1 MTAAHPSDR
10 AGPRGG
16 LLVLAL
22 ALAALAGGCD
32 RASTAEPGK
41 AGGAAQGAAGQPPA
55 AVPVHTV
62 RVEPRTV
69 PIEFSV
75 VGQVEGSREVEVR
88 ARVGGILQKQL
99 YREGEPVRAGQVLFE
114 IDPSTYE
121 IAVANARAQLA
132 QENARVAQA
141 RRDEARLKPLV
152 ADRAVSQR
160 EYDEALGTL
169 QTSEAGVQQ
178 ASASVRQ
185 AELNLSYTKVTA
197 PVSGVSGRAAHSIGT
212 LVTTDAAGGLLTTI
226 NLLSPVWVRFS
237 LAESELAR
245 VPGGRITRNT
255 PADVSIELPDGT
267 RYPQKGRLN
276 FAAQEIDARVGT
288 QQLRAEF
295 DNPREQLLPGQF
307 VRVRLTAGQRSNV
320 FLVPQAAV
328 VQTEKTSLVFVVGP
342 DGKAAAR
349 PVQPGAWFGGDWAI
363 LSGLNAGDRV
373 IADNLL
379 KVRPGV
385 PVTEAP
391 PVAAAPAGGAGG
403 APANAT
409 AGTTPPGAAPA
420 GAGTATAGA
429 ASAPTGAAGSAAST
443 APAVGNN
450 PAPGQGEPNA
460 NAVQAGTATNT
471 GNRK

>member
-1 MTAAHPSDR
+1 VTAAPGTDR
-10 AGPRGG
+10 AVPVRGG
-16 LLVLAL
+16 LVVLAVAL
-22 ALAALAGGCD
+22 ALAAGGCD

-41 AGGAAQGAAGQPPA
+41 GGTATQGTPAQAPA

-62 RVEPRTV
+62 RVEPRSV
-69 PIEFSV
+69 PIEFAV

-88 ARVGGILQKQL
+88 ARVAGILQKQL

-121 IAVANARAQLA
+121 IAVAQARAQLA
-132 QENARVAQA
+132 QENARLAQA
-141 RRDEARLKPLV
+141 RRDETRLKPLV

-160 EYDEALGTL
+160 EYDEALGTQ
-169 QTSEAGVQQ
+169 QTSEAAVQQ
-178 ASASVRQ
+178 ASANVRQ
-185 AELNLSYTKVTA
+185 AELNLSYTRVTA
-197 PVSGVSGRAAHSIGT
+197 PVAGVSGRAAHSIGT

-226 NLLSPVWVRFS
+226 NQLSPVWVRFS

-245 VPGGRITRNT
+245 IPGGRITRNT
-255 PADVSIELPDGT
+255 PAEVSVELPDGS

-307 VRVRLTAGQRSNV
+307 VRVRLTAGERNNV

-328 VQTEKTSLVFVVGP
+328 VQTEKTSLVFIVGP

-349 PVQPGAWFGGDWAI
+349 PVQPGAWFGSDWAI

-373 IADNLL
+373 ITDNLL

-385 PVTEAP
+385 PVTDAP
-391 PVAAAPAGGAGG
+391 AVAATPGSATGAASGGATG
-403 APANAT
+403 AR
-409 AGTTPPGAAPA
+409 
-420 GAGTATAGA
+420 AGTAPA
-429 ASAPTGAAGSAAST
+429 ASAPSGASGAASNAAPTAGNNAST
-443 APAVGNN
+443 
-450 PAPGQGEPNA
+450 GQGEPNA
-460 NAVQAGTATNT
+460 NATQAGTATT
-471 GNRK
+471 SGNRK